1 MISNVLFN
9 LEANY
14 CGQKLIILS
23 FYNRQLPC
31 SRIKVVCSKQG
42 FILCM
47 YNTTKEHY
55 MSLNVR
61 KPVFGGYEQQRRR
74 PAYASAQSDQHHCY
88 LLFGKYHV

>member
-31 SRIKVVCSKQG
+31 SRIKVVCSFCVCITLERNIIWASMRENLSAGVCKQ
-42 FILCM
+42 
-47 YNTTKEHY
+47 H
-55 MSLNVR
+55 
-61 KPVFGGYEQQRRR
+61 RRR
-74 PAYASAQSDQHHCY
+74 PACASAQSDQRLCCS
-88 LLFGKYHV
+88 LFEKYHV